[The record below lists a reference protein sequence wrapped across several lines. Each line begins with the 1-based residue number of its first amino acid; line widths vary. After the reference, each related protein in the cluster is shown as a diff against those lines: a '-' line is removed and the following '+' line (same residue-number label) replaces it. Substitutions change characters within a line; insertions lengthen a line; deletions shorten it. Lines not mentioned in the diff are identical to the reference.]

1 MLEPLIVVEARAIT
15 RLGRYQKIWMAG
27 WCAATLALV
36 STGVLATKLYEA
48 HRNAENLEVLIAK
61 VQVVQDEQRAINDTY
76 IQAWKNQQET
86 TDLVV
91 TWGQYIKDRDTIVRS
106 NRQSSAVVARRV
118 Q

>member
-15 RLGRYQKIWMAG
+15 RLGRFQKLWMAG
-27 WCAATLALV
+27 WCVATFALIT
-36 STGVLATKLYEA
+36 TGVLATKLYEA
-48 HRNAENLEVLIAK
+48 HRNAEKLDALVTK
-61 VQVVQDEQRAINDTY
+61 VKAVQDDQRTINDTY